1 LPPTLYSQ
9 HVSFYCKYTQQKSF
23 TSFLLVPSA
32 LPTDF
37 RDYIREKFGEAEW
50 SILGPE
56 LITLRQYG
64 EPLQEPNFDAVK
76 PYFDNL
82 LKTNRWNL
90 ASTASSSEL
99 VDGSSVMEL

>member
-1 LPPTLYSQ
+1 M
-9 HVSFYCKYTQQKSF
+9 
-23 TSFLLVPSA
+23 LVPSS

-37 RDYIREKFGEAEW
+37 RQYIQEKFGETEW

-76 PYFDNL
+76 PYFDEL
-82 LKTNRWNL
+82 LKINRWNIE
-90 ASTASSSEL
+90 SSSMITDE
-99 VDGSSVMEL
+99 SSSMFIN